1 MDSRQRCHTPFG
13 NTPSRNAPSRNLP
26 RPQAAEWSDLLV
38 LDLRDLVDTL
48 SEEEELVR
56 APTPPPNGV
65 PPRDQIL
72 RGATTV
78 PLPIRVW
85 AIRAGPYA

>member
-1 MDSRQRCHTPFG
+1 MTYSFG
-13 NTPSRNAPSRNLP
+13 YVPSRNAPLRNMP

-56 APTPPPNGV
+56 APTTVGTWV
-65 PPRDQIL
+65 
-72 RGATTV
+72 GATV
-78 PLPIRVW
+78 GRGGG
-85 AIRAGPYA
+85 A